1 MCHDGNITTMDF
13 KCNMLE
19 YLIMSH
25 FDIIQFILFVV
36 ISFGL
41 IKIIF
46 DSYQNISKGR
56 WSLDYIAFAA
66 MGVSLLSGEF
76 LAGAVIAIMFTGG
89 EALEAFASR
98 RAVGAL
104 KKLSETIPKN
114 CLVRRGSAFVEV
126 PIQDVRPGEKI
137 IVKPNEIIALDGI
150 IVSPSEAILNMSNLT
165 GEAEALI
172 LKVGTFVKS
181 GAINIGGTVELSVVG
196 DFSSSTYHKIA
207 ELVEVARANPSRTV
221 RISEK
226 ANYYFTAISFFIAA
240 LVYLL
245 TGEISRLLA
254 VLVIATPCPLIIA
267 APVAFVGGMSKV
279 ARSGIILR
287 KPAAFESVA
296 TSKTIFFDKTGTLTL
311 GVPVLHEIETID
323 SAVSSQEALSFAASL
338 EINSLHPLGK
348 AIVEKASERHI
359 KFSIAED
366 VSEKIGVGI
375 SGTVN
380 GNNYSLRRAADGDS
394 GIILSLFEKE
404 LSGVEKEITRFH
416 FRDMLKTGAA
426 EFILDLKNKGI
437 KSVVITGDK
446 TENSKK
452 VFAGFGIDVYAEK
465 SPEDKY
471 RFVEEAEKNGQAVIM
486 IGDGLNDAP
495 ALALATVGVVF
506 SGTENGASIEAAD
519 VVVLGSGIEKLQ
531 ELFSVSERT
540 VRIAKQSIYGGII
553 LSVVGMSF
561 AALGF
566 IAPVNGAILQE
577 VVDVAVI
584 LNALR
589 TLI

>member
-1 MCHDGNITTMDF
+1 
-13 KCNMLE
+13 MLE
-19 YLIMSH
+19 CLIMSH
-25 FDIIQFILFVV
+25 FDIIKFILFVV

-311 GVPVLHEIETID
+311 GVPVLHEIEIID
-323 SAVSSQEALSFAASL
+323 STVSSQEALSFAASL

-486 IGDGLNDAP
+486 IGDGLNDAL

-540 VRIAKQSIYGGII
+540 VGIAKQSIYGGII

>member
-1 MCHDGNITTMDF
+1 M
-13 KCNMLE
+13 
-19 YLIMSH
+19 
-25 FDIIQFILFVV
+25 
-36 ISFGL
+36 
-41 IKIIF
+41 
-46 DSYQNISKGR
+46 
-56 WSLDYIAFAA
+56 
-66 MGVSLLSGEF
+66 
-76 LAGAVIAIMFTGG
+76 
-89 EALEAFASR
+89 
-98 RAVGAL
+98 
-104 KKLSETIPKN
+104 
-114 CLVRRGSAFVEV
+114 EV

>member
-1 MCHDGNITTMDF
+1 
-13 KCNMLE
+13 MLE
-19 YLIMSH
+19 YLTMTH
-25 FDIIQFILFVV
+25 FDIIQFILGAVV
-36 ISFGL
+36 FFGL
-41 IKIIF
+41 AKIIF

-66 MGVSLLSGEF
+66 MGVSLLSREF
-76 LAGAVIAIMFTGG
+76 LAGAVIAVMFTGG

-114 CLVRRGSAFVEV
+114 CLVRRGRAFVEV
-126 PIQDVRPGEKI
+126 PIQDVKPGEKI
-137 IVKPNEIIALDGI
+137 IVKPNEIIALDGV
-150 IVSPSEAILNMSNLT
+150 IVSPAEAILNMSNLT
-165 GEAEALI
+165 GEAEALV
-172 LKVGTFVKS
+172 LKIGTFVKS
-181 GAINIGGTVELSVVG
+181 GAINVGGTIELSVVG

-207 ELVEVARANPSRTV
+207 ELVEVAKVNPSRTV

-226 ANYYFTAISFFIAA
+226 ANYYFTAVSFFIATLA
-240 LVYLL
+240 YLL

-267 APVAFVGGMSKV
+267 APVAFVGGMSKM

-287 KPAAFESVA
+287 KPAAFEAVA

-311 GVPVLHEIETID
+311 GVPVLHEIEVID
-323 SAVSSQEALSFAASL
+323 PSISSPEVLSFAASL

-348 AIVEKASERHI
+348 AIVEKAGKQHVN
-359 KFSIAED
+359 FSIAED

-375 SGTVN
+375 SGTVH

-394 GIILSLFEKE
+394 GISLSLFRKE
-404 LSGVEKEITRFH
+404 LSDTEKEIARFH
-416 FRDMLKTGAA
+416 FKDMLKTGAA

-452 VFAGFGIDVYAEK
+452 IFAGFGIDVYAEK

-471 RFVEEAEKNGQAVIM
+471 RFVEEAEKDGQAVVM

-540 VRIAKQSIYGGII
+540 VRIAEQSIYGGII
-553 LSVVGMSF
+553 LSVIGMSF

-577 VVDVAVI
+577 IVDVAVI

>member
-1 MCHDGNITTMDF
+1 MTN
-13 KCNMLE
+13 
-19 YLIMSH
+19 
-25 FDIIQFILFVV
+25 FDIFQTVLVVV
-36 ISFGL
+36 IAFGL

-66 MGVSLLSGEF
+66 MGISILSHEF

-89 EALEAFASR
+89 EALEAFASK
-98 RAVGAL
+98 RAVSAL
-104 KKLSETIPKN
+104 KKLSDTIPKN
-114 CLVRRGSAFVEV
+114 CLVRRGPSFVEV
-126 PIQDVRPGEKI
+126 PIQDVKQGEKI
-137 IVKPNEIIALDGI
+137 IVKPNEIIALDGVI
-150 IVSPSEAILNMSNLT
+150 ISPSEAILNMSNLT
-165 GEAEALI
+165 GEAEAVV
-172 LKVGTFVKS
+172 LKIGTLVKS
-181 GAINIGGTVELSVVG
+181 GAINVGGTIELSVVG

-207 ELVEVARANPSRTV
+207 ELVEDAKTHPARAV
-221 RISEK
+221 RLSEK
-226 ANYYFTAISFFIAA
+226 ANYYFTAISFIIAA
-240 LVYLL
+240 LAYFF
-245 TGEISRLLA
+245 TGEIGRLLA

-267 APVAFVGGMSKV
+267 APVAFVGGMSKM
-279 ARSGIILR
+279 ARGGIILR
-287 KPAAFESVA
+287 KPAAFEFVA
-296 TSKTIFFDKTGTLTL
+296 NAKTIFFDKTGTLTL
-311 GVPVLHEIETID
+311 GVPVLHEIAVTDTSIS
-323 SAVSSQEALSFAASL
+323 SAEALSFAASL

-348 AIVEKASERHI
+348 AIVEKAVEQHI

-375 SGTVN
+375 SGKVH
-380 GNNYSLRRAADGDS
+380 GNNYTLRRAEFGDS
-394 GIILSLFEKE
+394 GIILSLFKNALEENK
-404 LSGVEKEITRFH
+404 KEIARFH
-416 FRDMLKTGAA
+416 FKDMLKSGAS
-426 EFILDLKNKGI
+426 EFISDLKKKGV

-452 VFAGFGIDVYAEK
+452 IFAGFGIDVFAEK

-471 RFVEEAEKNGQAVIM
+471 NLVEEAEKNGQAVVM

-519 VVVLGSGIEKLQ
+519 IVVLGSGIEKLQ

-553 LSVVGMSF
+553 LSIIGMSF
-561 AALGF
+561 AAFGF

-577 VVDVAVI
+577 IIDVTVI
-584 LNALR
+584 INALR

>member
-1 MCHDGNITTMDF
+1 
-13 KCNMLE
+13 
-19 YLIMSH
+19 MSH
-25 FDIIQFILFVV
+25 FDIIKFILFVV

-311 GVPVLHEIETID
+311 GVPVLHEIEIID
-323 SAVSSQEALSFAASL
+323 STVSSQEALSFAASL

-486 IGDGLNDAP
+486 IGDGLNDAL

-540 VRIAKQSIYGGII
+540 VGIAKQSIYGGII